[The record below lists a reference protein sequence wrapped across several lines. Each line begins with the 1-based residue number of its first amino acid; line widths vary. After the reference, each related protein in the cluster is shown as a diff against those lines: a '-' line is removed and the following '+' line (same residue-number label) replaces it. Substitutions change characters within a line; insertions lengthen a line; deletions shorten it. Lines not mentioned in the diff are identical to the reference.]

1 MERACERSS
10 TEQRSGGRLAVQQ
23 LEQGYCDLGG
33 QAGLLLSLEPWVK
46 RDIAEEELAVFL
58 Y

>member
-1 MERACERSS
+1 MERARERSP
-10 TEQRSGGRLAVQQ
+10 TEQRSGGRLAVQE
-23 LEQGYCDLGG
+23 LEQGDRDLGG
-33 QAGLLLSLEPWVK
+33 QAGLLLFLEPWVK